1 MNITKLMTF
10 IGGILFIIILYLIIY
25 YSLKIMYKDVKTG
38 GKTKGNNSDRV
49 YGLEVI
55 EVGVNSTL
63 EQGSVIPIRGNV
75 TLGRKQDNII
85 IFTEPFVS
93 GNHGKI
99 YVKDNSLYIEDLN
112 STNGIYVNDQK
123 IEEQFKLMADDEI
136 KIGSAVFKV
145 LRSGK

>member
-38 GKTKGNNSDRV
+38 GKPKSSNSERV
-49 YGLEVI
+49 YGLEVL
-55 EVGVNSTL
+55 ESGVNSTL

-75 TLGRKQDNII
+75 TLGRKQDNVI

-99 YVKDNSLYIEDLN
+99 YTKNNSLYIEDLN
-112 STNGIYVNDQK
+112 STNGIYVNGER
-123 IEEQFKLMADDEI
+123 IEEQFKLIADDEI

>member
-55 EVGVNSTL
+55 EAGVNSTL

-99 YVKDNSLYIEDLN
+99 YVKNKKIKK
-112 STNGIYVNDQK
+112 QK
-123 IEEQFKLMADDEI
+123 KYM
-136 KIGSAVFKV
+136 
-145 LRSGK
+145 

>member
-1 MNITKLMTF
+1 
-10 IGGILFIIILYLIIY
+10 
-25 YSLKIMYKDVKTG
+25 MYKDVKTG

-55 EVGVNSTL
+55 EAGVNSTL

-99 YVKDNSLYIEDLN
+99 YVKNNSLYIEDLN

>member
-38 GKTKGNNSDRV
+38 GKTKGNYSDSV

-55 EVGVNSTL
+55 EAGVNSTL

-99 YVKDNSLYIEDLN
+99 YVKNNSLYIEDLN

>member
-1 MNITKLMTF
+1 MSFGKVVTF
-10 IGGILFIIILYLIIY
+10 AFGIIFIILLYVIIY
-25 YSLKIMYKDVKTG
+25 YALKIMYKDVKTG

-55 EVGVNSTL
+55 EAGVNSTL

-99 YVKDNSLYIEDLN
+99 YVKNNSLYIEDLN